1 MKKITILGYWFYT
14 LAAFIFVILSFSL
27 NCVVLFIIKAQ
38 PDDKLGPLALSFTIL
53 CTLIILIWALCFFVQ
68 ITIISENGIKTRAIC
83 RTIRYLKWEDV
94 KEVRYERFDV
104 SVKGFF
110 TSGWYLIDDG
120 VERKQPNG
128 LVRKNSH
135 ITVKATKRARKALET
150 FWHGPIIE
158 EQLKETDT

>member
-1 MKKITILGYWFYT
+1 MKRITVLGYWFYT
-14 LAAFIFVILSFSL
+14 IGALIFVVLSFSL
-27 NCVVLFIIKAQ
+27 DCVVLLIIKAQ
-38 PDDKLGPLALSFTIL
+38 PNDKMGPLAFSFTVL

-68 ITIISENGIKTRAIC
+68 FSIITEKGVRTRAIC

-94 KEVRYERFDV
+94 KEVRFERLDV

-120 VERKQPNG
+120 VERKQRNG
-128 LVRKNSH
+128 LVSKKTH
-135 ITVKATKRARKALET
+135 ITFPATKRARKALET
-150 FWHGPIIE
+150 FWHGPIID